1 MAYRSVKAMVS
12 FFEETHID
20 YIVHAGTLL
29 QLYRDCDINGD
40 ANDIDFA
47 IPLEKLTMSLKH
59 DLVDKLGLTYLYEFG
74 TEGQMGYEMS
84 FKDRN
89 SVKIDIFSLN
99 CNPDGFCWTPLW
111 ISKILHRC
119 GLFPVYPIA
128 ELCIGEDTLRIPSYP
143 STFLEQLYG
152 SKWRHPIATRKWGWQ
167 NPFCKV
173 PVVV

>member
-1 MAYRSVKAMVS
+1 MVS

-29 QLYRDCDINGD
+29 QLYRDCDINDD
-40 ANDIDFA
+40 ANDVDFA
-47 IPLEKLTMSLKH
+47 IPLEKLTINLKQ

-89 SVKIDIFSLN
+89 SVKIDMFSLN
-99 CNPDGFCWTPLW
+99 CNSDGFCWTPLW
-111 ISKILHRC
+111 INKILHRC

-128 ELCIGEDTLRIPSYP
+128 ELRVEEETLRIPTHP
-143 STFLEQLYG
+143 STFWEQLYG
-152 SKWRHPIATRKWGWQ
+152 SKWQYLIATGKWAWQ